1 LSGGPTI
8 IQGMNTRLLRL
19 AAALPC
25 LALAAGPSAK
35 DILSQT
41 AAAYRDAH
49 GYECR
54 VTLQTIEG
62 ANVAERHLT
71 LIHGAPGKYRLQDA
85 DASGAAIPAQPAP
98 IPVDFDQIDRVA
110 TTASIAREELFAV
123 NGKPTPIYVIRIASD
138 QWPKGTYAMYRID
151 QKSFKV
157 YKTIVYS
164 PGTTRIALYSI
175 EKWDQAEPETL
186 FGPAAASGTMPA
198 AAVKESAGSPL
209 AGVAAPDFSLPDLS
223 GKTVHLSDLRGKVVI
238 VDFWA
243 TWCPPCRAEMPS
255 LQKMQDELGGK
266 GLMVLGLDVG
276 EDADTVAAFM
286 KKQSYGFTALMGAE
300 PDISSRYFV
309 EAYPT
314 TFVVGRDGRIVLR
327 DLGENSTDK
336 LRAAVEAALAAK

>member
-1 LSGGPTI
+1 MSGGPTI

-243 TWCPPCRAEMPS
+243 TWCPPCRKEMPDLEALYQRFAAKGLVILAISDEEASTVRPFIADRQVTYPILLDPGRKVNELFRVEGIPKTFVYDREGQLAAQAIDMRTS
-255 LQKMQDELGGK
+255 LQFLEMLAHA
-266 GLMVLGLDVG
+266 GL
-276 EDADTVAAFM
+276 E
-286 KKQSYGFTALMGAE
+286 
-300 PDISSRYFV
+300 
-309 EAYPT
+309 
-314 TFVVGRDGRIVLR
+314 
-327 DLGENSTDK
+327 
-336 LRAAVEAALAAK
+336 